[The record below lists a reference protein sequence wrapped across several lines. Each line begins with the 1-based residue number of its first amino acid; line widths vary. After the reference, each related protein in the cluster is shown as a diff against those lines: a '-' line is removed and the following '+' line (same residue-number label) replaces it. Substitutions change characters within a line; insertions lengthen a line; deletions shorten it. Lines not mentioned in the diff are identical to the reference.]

1 MKAKRQK
8 HKAGKARSMAANA
21 AKKLKAK
28 ADSESETSNIVPS
41 IEPLKKKPKL
51 ERLSSPG
58 KLVEQN
64 SPSVKQKSDDRPD
77 GDPLRRQPRRSKESQ
92 TTDAKTNTKS
102 KLTDKKKRKEVTSHF
117 TPALVVSRR

>member
-21 AKKLKAK
+21 AKKLKVK
-28 ADSESETSNIVPS
+28 ADSESETIGIVPS
-41 IEPLKKKPKL
+41 TEPPKKKPKL

-77 GDPLRRQPRRSKESQ
+77 GDPLKRQPRRLKESQ
-92 TTDAKTNTKS
+92 TTDAKLNTKS
-102 KLTDKKKRKEVTSHF
+102 KPTDKRKRKEVTKYF
-117 TPALVVSRR
+117 TPTLVMSHR